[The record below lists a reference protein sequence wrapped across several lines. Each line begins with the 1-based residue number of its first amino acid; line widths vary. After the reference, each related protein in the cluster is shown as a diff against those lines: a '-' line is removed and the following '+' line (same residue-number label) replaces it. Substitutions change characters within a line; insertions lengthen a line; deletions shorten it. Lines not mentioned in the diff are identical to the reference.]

1 MEETNRQRKIAGVL
15 QKDLVDVLQ
24 KAAQDGMK
32 GVIIS
37 VSKVHVT
44 ADLGVAKVY
53 LSVFP
58 SENREEMVKGIQSNT
73 VLIRHEM
80 AKRTRN
86 QLRRM
91 PELLFF
97 GDDTLDYIEE
107 IDKSLKGNDADP
119 IKNPDVLELLRAKYH
134 VVSSYEF
141 QVSRLTSDL
150 ISGYNRDIQLTK
162 EPVMNGFSTTLDS
175 LEITTLLFQNLVVNK
190 VKCESALDDE
200 IFATE
205 RVYKLVKKGIPFR
218 DAYMQIAK
226 TINKNEY

>member
-32 GVIIS
+32 GIIIS

-44 ADLGVAKVY
+44 SDLGVAKVY
-53 LSVFP
+53 LSIFP
-58 SENREEMVKGIQSNT
+58 SENRDEMVKGIQSNT
-73 VLIRHEM
+73 PLIRHEM

-107 IDKSLKGNDADP
+107 IDKSLKGNDSNP
-119 IKNPDVLELLRAKYH
+119 IKNPDVLAR
-134 VVSSYEF
+134 
-141 QVSRLTSDL
+141 R
-150 ISGYNRDIQLTK
+150 
-162 EPVMNGFSTTLDS
+162 
-175 LEITTLLFQNLVVNK
+175 
-190 VKCESALDDE
+190 
-200 IFATE
+200 
-205 RVYKLVKKGIPFR
+205 KK
-218 DAYMQIAK
+218 K
-226 TINKNEY
+226 

>member
-53 LSVFP
+53 LSIFP
-58 SENREEMVKGIQSNT
+58 SENRDEIVKGVQSNT
-73 VLIRHEM
+73 PLIRHEM
-80 AKRTRN
+80 AKRIRN

-107 IDKSLKGNDADP
+107 IDKSLKGNDVDP
-119 IKNPDVLELLRAKYH
+119 IKNPDVLER
-134 VVSSYEF
+134 
-141 QVSRLTSDL
+141 R
-150 ISGYNRDIQLTK
+150 R
-162 EPVMNGFSTTLDS
+162 
-175 LEITTLLFQNLVVNK
+175 
-190 VKCESALDDE
+190 
-200 IFATE
+200 
-205 RVYKLVKKGIPFR
+205 KK
-218 DAYMQIAK
+218 
-226 TINKNEY
+226 